1 MEKMHRIRRIH
12 CFAILLCCLVQ
23 TAHSQAAT
31 PGPASHQII
40 IDTDIGDDID
50 DAFALA
56 LALQSRE
63 INLLGVTTATGD
75 TQTRAQLALRMLR
88 ESGHGSIPVAVGR
101 ATRPPTTLTQEDFA
115 KDIDLRGVR
124 FPSAV
129 DFTLAQIR
137 KHPHQ
142 IELVAIGPLT
152 NLADMIDKDP
162 AAFHL
167 LKRIVIMG
175 GDIPTETEKASPEW
189 NIKND
194 IAAAQKVFAA
204 GVPMTVFPLNSTRLR
219 LDPERRKTIFRQ
231 ASRLTYML
239 SALYYQWGQET
250 PTLFDAMTIAS
261 LLQPDVCPT
270 IPMRVSVDE
279 KGSTVPSPGTPN
291 VDVCLTANE
300 DQFFQLYL
308 RRILAKHP

>member
-1 MEKMHRIRRIH
+1 MHRIRRIH
-12 CFAILLCCLVQ
+12 CFAMLLGLFAQAVHGQ
-23 TAHSQAAT
+23 TAAPTST
-31 PGPASHQII
+31 THQVI

-75 TQTRAQLALRMLR
+75 TKTRAQLALRMLR
-88 ESGHGSIPVAVGR
+88 ESGHGSIPVATGR
-101 ATRPPTTLTQEDFA
+101 ATRPPTTLSQEDFA
-115 KDIDLRGVR
+115 KDVDLRGVR

-162 AAFHL
+162 ATFHL

-194 IAAAQKVFAA
+194 ISAAQKVFTS

-219 LDPERRKTIFRQ
+219 LDPEKRKTIFRH
-231 ASRLTYML
+231 ASPLTYML
-239 SALYYQWGQET
+239 TALYYQWGRET

-270 IPMRVSVDE
+270 TPMQVSVDE
-279 KGSTVPSPGTPN
+279 KGSTIPSPGTPN
-291 VDVCLTANE
+291 VDICLTAHE
-300 DQFFQLYL
+300 EQFFQLYL
-308 RRILAKHP
+308 QRILAKRP

>member
-1 MEKMHRIRRIH
+1 MHRIRRIH
-12 CFAILLCCLVQ
+12 CFATLLCLLAQ
-23 TAHSQAAT
+23 TAHSQTTAPA
-31 PGPASHQII
+31 PASHQVIV
-40 IDTDIGDDID
+40 DTDIGDDID

-63 INLLGVTTATGD
+63 IHLLGITTATGD
-75 TQTRAQLALRMLR
+75 TKTRAQLALRMLR
-88 ESGHGSIPVAVGR
+88 ESGHGSTPVATGR

-115 KDIDLRGVR
+115 KDVDLRGVR
-124 FPSAV
+124 FSSAV
-129 DFTLAQIR
+129 DFTLDQIR

-162 AAFHL
+162 TTFRL

-194 IAAAQKVFAA
+194 IAAAQKVFTA
-204 GVPMTVFPLNSTRLR
+204 GVPMTVFPLNSTRLK
-219 LDPERRKTIFRQ
+219 LDPEKRKAIFRH
-231 ASRLTYML
+231 ASPLTYTL
-239 SALYYQWGQET
+239 TALYYQWGQET

-270 IPMRVSVDE
+270 LPMHVNVDE
-279 KGSTVPSPGTPN
+279 KGSTVPSSGKPN
-291 VDVCLTANE
+291 VDVCLTAHE
-300 DQFFQLYL
+300 DQFFRLYL
-308 RRILAKHP
+308 QRILAKHP

>member
-1 MEKMHRIRRIH
+1 
-12 CFAILLCCLVQ
+12 LLAQ
-23 TAHSQAAT
+23 TAHSQTEPPTA
-31 PGPASHQII
+31 ASHQII
-40 IDTDIGDDID
+40 LDTDIGDDID

-63 INLLGVTTATGD
+63 IKLLGVTTATGD
-75 TQTRAQLALRMLR
+75 TKTRAQLALRMLR
-88 ESGHGSIPVAVGR
+88 ESGYGSIPVATGR

-115 KDIDLRGVR
+115 RDVDLRGVR

-129 DFTLAQIR
+129 DFTLGQIR

-162 AAFHL
+162 ATFHL

-194 IAAAQKVFAA
+194 IPAAQKVFAS

-219 LDPERRKTIFRQ
+219 LDQEKRKSIFRQ
-231 ASRLTYML
+231 ASPLTYML
-239 SALYYQWGQET
+239 TALYYQWGRET

-261 LLQPDVCPT
+261 LLQADVCPT
-270 IPMRVSVDE
+270 IPMQVSVDE
-279 KGSTVPSPGTPN
+279 KGSTVPSSGAPN
-291 VDVCLTANE
+291 VDVCLTAHE
-300 DQFFQLYL
+300 EQFFQLYL
-308 RRILAKHP
+308 RRILAKNP

>member
-1 MEKMHRIRRIH
+1 MYKIRRTH
-12 CFAILLCCLVQ
+12 CYALLLCLLAQ
-23 TAHSQAAT
+23 TAHSQT
-31 PGPASHQII
+31 GVPAPAKHQII

-56 LALQSRE
+56 LALQSGE
-63 INLLGVTTATGD
+63 INLRGVTTATGD
-75 TQTRAQLALRMLR
+75 TKTRAQLALRMLR
-88 ESGHGSIPVAVGR
+88 ESGHGSIPVATGR
-101 ATRPPTTLTQEDFA
+101 ATRPPTTLTQEGFA

-129 DFTLAQIR
+129 DFNLAQIR

-152 NLADMIDKDP
+152 NLGDMIDKDP
-162 AAFHL
+162 ATFRL

-175 GDIPTETEKASPEW
+175 GDIPTEAEKASPEW

-194 IAAAQKVFAA
+194 IAAAKKVFAA

-219 LDPERRKTIFRQ
+219 LDPEKRKTIFRH
-231 ASRLTYML
+231 ASPFTYML
-239 SALYYQWGQET
+239 TALYYQWGQET

-261 LLQPDVCPT
+261 LLRPDVCPT
-270 IPMRVSVDE
+270 IPMQVSVDE
-279 KGSTVPSPGTPN
+279 KGSTVPSSGTPN
-291 VDVCLTANE
+291 VEVCLTAHGE
-300 DQFFQLYL
+300 QFFQLYL
-308 RRILAKHP
+308 QRILAKRP